1 MLEEEN
7 LELMLL
13 IHEGLREPLA
23 SSRSVDVDRPKVG
36 RFAVCALAE
45 PVGVWVGVL
54 GVAVVLFCLGCD
66 SDGGVTATGAGFL
79 FDSGEGTRAG
89 CCACPPFV
97 AGEVPS
103 FATVNT

>member
-1 MLEEEN
+1 
-7 LELMLL
+7 MLL
-13 IHEGLREPLA
+13 IHDGLREARA
-23 SSRSVDVDRPKVG
+23 SSRSAEVDRPRMVG

-54 GVAVVLFCLGCD
+54 GVAVALFCFGCD

-89 CCACPPFV
+89 C
-97 AGEVPS
+97 
-103 FATVNT
+103 